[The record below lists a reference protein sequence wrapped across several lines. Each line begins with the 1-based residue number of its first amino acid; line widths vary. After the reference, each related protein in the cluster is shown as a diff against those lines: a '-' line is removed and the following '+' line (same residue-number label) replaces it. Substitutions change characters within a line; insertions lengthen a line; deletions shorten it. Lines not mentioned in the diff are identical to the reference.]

1 MAIRIRTA
9 LLVGT
14 SALALSTAVRAQTV
28 PGTPVATKPAAK
40 SEEIIVTAQRRSER
54 LSKAPVAVTVL
65 SANTLAKAAITTET
79 DLQIAT
85 PGLEVR
91 AGSNAN
97 QLNYAIRG
105 QSLDAYSSAL
115 PGVLPYFNEVQIGGS
130 GSSGFYD
137 LQSVQVLKGPQGT
150 LFGRNATGGAVLF
163 QSQKPTDTYSG
174 YISVAGGTW
183 GAQKYEG
190 AVNAPLVKDKVLLRI
205 AGFFN
210 KRDGFQ
216 DDIYNGTHR
225 GDVDRYGFRGSLT
238 VKPTENITNTLVVD
252 YAHVGGD
259 SAFGVLRS
267 LDAGGAFPTT
277 SLYTGA
283 KFPPGS
289 GPLTGTS
296 VSDFVLSQ
304 VLQGD
309 GLPAAVA
316 SEIANGNYA
325 RYIAS
330 HPGVDPAG
338 IEDFLQQQ
346 NARGPY
352 EISSDQANTYL
363 AHNLIITDATTYDID
378 ADTQLR
384 NIFGFTHL
392 NSHFGIDVDGT
403 PYNIISTPAEH
414 QLVRQTSDELQLI
427 GRALDGKLSYV
438 SGLYFSDERNSDTR
452 ETSLFDIILGGS
464 KQINDFNEY
473 DRTYAAYSQGTYDLS
488 SLVGLAGFSAT
499 GGLRFTNETAANDL
513 LPRDVNYGLALT
525 GIPTANPP
533 VPASDF
539 ADDQSKTI
547 RNISYTFGLNEQLN
561 PNLLLYVKTRRSYKD
576 GGYNGELG
584 PRIGNADVGGNGYRT
599 EVVSDVEVGS
609 KYSGTI
615 GDIPVRANAA
625 AYYDW
630 IRDDQRT
637 DFALVTGALAAVTVN
652 VPRSRVYGF
661 ELDGE
666 FKPIS
671 WLSLGGSVNY
681 TNAAFEKGQNL
692 VTVQG
697 QTTPYLYYTD
707 TPTWSGDVFGDITIP
722 LQGDLTV
729 LLHADMYAQ
738 EMTETSSTI
747 DAPLPGYVLTNFRVG
762 IENDP
767 QGWSLTANVKNAFD
781 RVYYVGGLALG
792 ALVQTNTAIP
802 GDRRTFLAEFR
813 YKF

>member
-1 MAIRIRTA
+1 MGLRTRTA

-14 SALALSTAVRAQTV
+14 SVLALSTPAPAQTAGSS
-28 PGTPVATKPAAK
+28 GTPVAAKPVAK
-40 SEEIIVTAQRRSER
+40 SEEIVVTAQRRSER
-54 LSKAPVAVTVL
+54 LSKTPVAVTVL
-65 SANTLAKAAITTET
+65 SGATLAKAAITTET
-79 DLQIAT
+79 DLQIAA

-115 PGVLPYFNEVQIGGS
+115 PGVLPYFNEVPIGGN

-238 VKPTENITNTLVVD
+238 VKPNDYITNTLVID

-259 SAFGVLRS
+259 SAFGVLKS
-267 LDAGGAFPTT
+267 LDPQGAFPTT
-277 SLYTGA
+277 LLYNGA

-296 VSDFVLSQ
+296 ISDFVLSE

-309 GLPAAVA
+309 GLPTAVA
-316 SEIANGNYA
+316 SQIANGNYA

-338 IEDFLQQQ
+338 IQDFLQEQ

-352 EISSDQANTYL
+352 VISSDQANNYL
-363 AHNLIITDATTYDID
+363 AHNLIITDATTID
-378 ADTQLR
+378 LNADTQLR

-392 NSHFGIDVDGT
+392 NSFFGIDTDGT
-403 PYNIISTPAEH
+403 SYDIISTPNEH
-414 QLVRQTSDELQLI
+414 QLIRQTSDELQLI
-427 GRALDGKLSYV
+427 GKALDEKLSYV
-438 SGLYFSDERNSDTR
+438 SGLYFSDEKNADGRG
-452 ETSLFDIILGGS
+452 TSLFDIILGGS
-464 KQINDFNEY
+464 TQINDHIQYN
-473 DRTYAAYSQGTYDLS
+473 RTYAAYSQGTYDLS
-488 SLVGLAGFSAT
+488 SLVGLSGFSAT
-499 GGLRFTNETAANDL
+499 AGLRFTNETAQNIL
-513 LPRDVNYGLALT
+513 LPDDVNYTLART
-525 GIPTANPP
+525 GIPAAGLPP
-533 VPASDF
+533 SDF
-539 ADDQSKTI
+539 SDDQSKTV
-547 RNISYTFGLNEQLN
+547 RNISYTFGLSEQLN
-561 PNLLLYVKTRRSYKD
+561 ANLLLYIKTRRSYRD
-576 GGYNGELG
+576 GGYNGDLG
-584 PRIGNADVGGNGYRT
+584 PRIGTADVGGNSYRT
-599 EVVSDVEVGS
+599 EVVSDVELGS
-609 KYSGTI
+609 KYSGTV

-637 DFALVTGALAAVTVN
+637 DFALVNGALAAVTVN

-666 FKPIS
+666 FRPIS

-681 TNAAFEKGQNL
+681 TNAAFVNGQNL

-707 TPTWSGDVFGDITIP
+707 TPTWSGDVFGDISIP
-722 LQGDLTV
+722 LQGDLT
-729 LLHADMYAQ
+729 LTLHADMYAQ
-738 EMTETSSTI
+738 EQTETSSTV

-767 QGWSLTANVKNAFD
+767 QGWALTANVKNAFD
-781 RVYYVGGLALG
+781 QVYYVGGLALG